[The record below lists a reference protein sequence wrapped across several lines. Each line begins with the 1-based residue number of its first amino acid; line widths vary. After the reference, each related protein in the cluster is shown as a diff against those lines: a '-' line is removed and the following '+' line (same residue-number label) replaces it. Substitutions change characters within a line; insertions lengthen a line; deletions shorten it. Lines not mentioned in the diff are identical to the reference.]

1 MTIKAKLTTMVG
13 VVLLVILVM
22 TGITYMRSESIL
34 DDLLNRAG
42 TESIT
47 HASGILRTR
56 ILSVMDFV
64 AVANSIFGNVH
75 GTRNGSYEEME
86 KEASLLLKSTS
97 EKSLLDIY
105 FGYQSNGKLADGS
118 GWDEP
123 SDYDARTREWYVKA
137 VANPEKV
144 IVTNP
149 MVDADTGKVIITV
162 AKAFFAPNREL
173 LGVTAADIEMADIGD
188 FAVNLKILGA
198 GAGVLL
204 TREGDFMAHPNRD
217 FVMGRNILKDAAF
230 ENARSSF
237 VPSLL
242 KGQTGFADY
251 TFEGEHRRVFYSPVN
266 DDFFMFIFFPINVV
280 HALVETI
287 TTVLLIVAGTALAV
301 VSVFAFLTIRSIA
314 RSINAMN
321 ASTLKLGSGDFT
333 VHYDD
338 SGRDELALMARSL
351 NSMLR
356 SVSDVMNKIHLESE
370 TTSQEAVTLAALSE
384 ETLASMEEAAASMER
399 VNTLVGN
406 ASSALARMD
415 ASVEEIARGA
425 QANAQASAKGAEQA
439 ESVHKS
445 INDSVE
451 IVGQAA
457 EALVGLQKDAD
468 HNKTLIEELNG
479 AVGSISGFVDVITSI
494 ADQTNLLALNAAI
507 EAARAG
513 ETGRGFA
520 VVAEEVR
527 KLAEDS
533 ANAASEVNKL
543 IDDLQKHSD
552 RSLAATEGIVSSLDF
567 VSKAAATQ
575 SAELN
580 RSLDDLENLSNA
592 IQDIAAVAQEQAA
605 SSQHAASEM
614 RGVAEANSEIVASGN
629 AIHTSTQETTK
640 AAESIASEAQKLA
653 ETATTLQQLVNTF
666 KLKGQD
672 ASQKAQKALRGL
684 TQKNSR
690 GLKKA

>member
-1 MTIKAKLTTMVG
+1 
-13 VVLLVILVM
+13 
-22 TGITYMRSESIL
+22 
-34 DDLLNRAG
+34 
-42 TESIT
+42 
-47 HASGILRTR
+47 
-56 ILSVMDFV
+56 
-64 AVANSIFGNVH
+64 
-75 GTRNGSYEEME
+75 
-86 KEASLLLKSTS
+86 
-97 EKSLLDIY
+97 
-105 FGYQSNGKLADGS
+105 
-118 GWDEP
+118 
-123 SDYDARTREWYVKA
+123 
-137 VANPEKV
+137 
-144 IVTNP
+144 
-149 MVDADTGKVIITV
+149 
-162 AKAFFAPNREL
+162 
-173 LGVTAADIEMADIGD
+173 
-188 FAVNLKILGA
+188 
-198 GAGVLL
+198 
-204 TREGDFMAHPNRD
+204 
-217 FVMGRNILKDAAF
+217 
-230 ENARSSF
+230 
-237 VPSLL
+237 
-242 KGQTGFADY
+242 
-251 TFEGEHRRVFYSPVN
+251 
-266 DDFFMFIFFPINVV
+266 
-280 HALVETI
+280 
-287 TTVLLIVAGTALAV
+287 
-301 VSVFAFLTIRSIA
+301 
-314 RSINAMN
+314 
-321 ASTLKLGSGDFT
+321 
-333 VHYDD
+333 
-338 SGRDELALMARSL
+338 
-351 NSMLR
+351 
-356 SVSDVMNKIHLESE
+356 
-370 TTSQEAVTLAALSE
+370 TSQEAVTLAALSE

-406 ASSALARMD
+406 ASSALARTD
-415 ASVEEIARGA
+415 TAVEEIAQGA
-425 QANAQASAKGAEQA
+425 QANAQASARGAEQA
-439 ESVHKS
+439 EAVHKS
-445 INDSVE
+445 INDSVK

-457 EALVGLQKDAD
+457 EALVRLQKDAD
-468 HNKTLIEELNG
+468 HNKTLVEELNG
-479 AVGSISGFVDVITSI
+479 AVESISGFVNVITSI